1 MKTDDCGPPGTLLA
15 STLALLSANPEY
27 STHAAATG
35 LGKNWIY
42 KLAKGRIADPSVNKV
57 QRLYEHLAGLPLKL
71 EEHNG

>member
-1 MKTDDCGPPGTLLA
+1 MKTDESGPHGTLLS
-15 STLALLSANPEY
+15 STLSLLNSNPQYAAHAL
-27 STHAAATG
+27 ATG

-71 EEHNG
+71 ENNNG